1 MARLPQHRALLEEGR
16 KGHQEDSGLQLL
28 VVQYLVPVHLLSVRL
43 EHPIPLLLVVEHQ
56 VQLLEGVLQFL
67 VEHFLALLP
76 QRVEH
81 SVV

>member
-67 VEHFLALLP
+67 VEHLWHYFP
-76 QRVEH
+76 SEWSIR
-81 SVV
+81 